1 MINKE
6 KIAISAAN
14 EWCRC
19 FKCDGRVNATGCA
32 CEKDKKLTCHKWY
45 DGFRTAMLALND
57 YEQQIMNKAVEG
69 KIDITNHKV
78 KFVGIHNELGFA
90 SIALPDSIKE
100 DFELLEPVKVAIIKE
115 DTKNDKRRIYAKY

>member
-1 MINKE
+1 MIDKE

-32 CEKDKKLTCHKWY
+32 CEKDKKLTCLKWY

-57 YEQQIMNKAVEG
+57 YEQQIMNNAVECTVYEDAG
-69 KIDITNHKV
+69 GYPYI
-78 KFVGIHNELGFA
+78 NEIELY
-90 SIALPDSIKE
+90 DYDKE
-100 DFELLEPVKVAIIKE
+100 EPLAKAGNKVKVAIIKE
-115 DTKNDKRRIYAKY
+115 D